1 MPGSGM
7 ILTPESDGK
16 YLSNDGLITLV
27 ISRFKLYILRSRK
40 ATTNIKQIHVET
52 NLSLESR
59 KLSQSARL
67 TSHEKRMQQVKVK
80 YVI

>member
-7 ILTPESDGK
+7 ILTPESDGR

-80 YVI
+80 YAI